1 MSDKP
6 RNVLQL
12 VSSNNKQKENLH
24 NSAIELLEGLLL
36 EIKEGN
42 LKNTTHACVILMDDT
57 DFGSEEMTMVN
68 TDIEPMRVIGMLE
81 LMKQRTLLSEYRTL
95 RSELGGKQLNFALR
109 GRQVHA
115 FRGGSA
121 GFVLVALFFVARVGS
136 ALFVC
141 VVVVGAFIVLFLIL
155 FDVACCGIVQ
165 GT

>member
-57 DFGSEEMTMVN
+57 DFGSEEMTMIN

-81 LMKQRTLLSEYRTL
+81 LMKQRYLETHT
-95 RSELGGKQLNFALR
+95 
-109 GRQVHA
+109 
-115 FRGGSA
+115 
-121 GFVLVALFFVARVGS
+121 
-136 ALFVC
+136 
-141 VVVVGAFIVLFLIL
+141 
-155 FDVACCGIVQ
+155 
-165 GT
+165 

>member
-1 MSDKP
+1 MV
-6 RNVLQL
+6 VLVVGARCRLGRSRIGRSIRPSLCGL
-12 VSSNNKQKENLH
+12 VRS
-24 NSAIELLEGLLL
+24 ELRV
-36 EIKEGN
+36 KSHHRTARGN
-42 LKNTTHACVILMDDT
+42 RRR
-57 DFGSEEMTMVN
+57 GS
-68 TDIEPMRVIGMLE
+68 RALLE

>member
-1 MSDKP
+1 
-6 RNVLQL
+6 
-12 VSSNNKQKENLH
+12 
-24 NSAIELLEGLLL
+24 
-36 EIKEGN
+36 
-42 LKNTTHACVILMDDT
+42 
-57 DFGSEEMTMVN
+57 
-68 TDIEPMRVIGMLE
+68 MLE
-81 LMKQRTLLSEYRTL
+81 LMKQRTLLSKHRTL
-95 RSELGGKQLNFALR
+95 LSELGGKQLNFALR

>member
-1 MSDKP
+1 MV
-6 RNVLQL
+6 VLVVGARCRLGRSRIGRSIRPSLCVL
-12 VSSNNKQKENLH
+12 VRS
-24 NSAIELLEGLLL
+24 ELRVKSHHRTARG
-36 EIKEGN
+36 IWRR
-42 LKNTTHACVILMDDT
+42 
-57 DFGSEEMTMVN
+57 GS
-68 TDIEPMRVIGMLE
+68 RALLE
-81 LMKQRTLLSEYRTL
+81 LMKQRTLLSKHRTL
-95 RSELGGKQLNFALR
+95 LSELGGKQLNFALR

-121 GFVLVALFFVARVGS
+121 GFVLVAACVGS